1 MTFFPVQTMGNRFYL
16 HEGPLADPS
25 RHARRLCGSGPR
37 KSADGLLVLTPSKK
51 ADVKMQIV
59 NADGSAAAICGNGLC
74 CVARHL
80 AERGLWQGDTLTVE
94 TGAGVRQL
102 RLFYSGKSLTRV
114 QAAMGQAKVYPP
126 QTVTALGQLW
136 EGSFV
141 NMGNPHFVIE
151 VPDLSAVP
159 LERLGPAISGQFP
172 GGCNVE
178 VIQKTGEGQ
187 LLLRVWE
194 RGVGVT
200 AACGSGICAAAAVAR
215 GGKRT
220 ISASWLSCN
229 ARLRNCHGDFESG
242 RGAPPEGRAPKRTI
256 SASRFL
262 CGARLRNCHGFLSLG
277 AGTARRGLSVEVL
290 KSLCPRRGC
299 GNLPRAGAPDAVVFA
314 RVAEG

>member
-16 HEGPLADPS
+16 HEGSLADPS

-126 QTVTALGQLW
+126 QTVTAVGQFW

-141 NMGNPHFVIE
+141 DMGNPHFVIE

-200 AACGSGICAAAAVAR
+200 AACGSGICAAAARRAA
-215 GGKRT
+215 GGIAEHLRSNAPPQCAYRT
-220 ISASWLSCN
+220 
-229 ARLRNCHGDFESG
+229 CHGNLESG
-242 RGAPPEGRAPKRTI
+242 
-256 SASRFL
+256 
-262 CGARLRNCHGFLSLG
+262 
-277 AGTARRGLSVEVL
+277 VEV
-290 KSLCPRRGC
+290 
-299 GNLPRAGAPDAVVFA
+299 PDVVVFA